1 MDPPLNSGGGSMGLR
16 HSSGDGQTW
25 PEKGKSPLPLQM
37 SAMYSYAIDYHVCAT
52 NRRTTAGAVMLIY
65 CKILW
70 NKLTVNISERIAS
83 LLCLSRDQ
91 FPWRSIYFQAKFTES
106 RIGRRHR
113 HITTVYTRADCFVM
127 GSSVIISLRCQL
139 FSGAKTGSRVVHMW
153 ITGFRIAGF

>member
-1 MDPPLNSGGGSMGLR
+1 MGLR

-25 PEKGKSPLPLQM
+25 PEKGKFPLPLQM

-91 FPWRSIYFQAKFTES
+91 FPWRGIYFHAKFTES

-127 GSSVIISLRCQL
+127 GSSVIISLRTLSIVFRCEDGLQSSAHVNNG
-139 FSGAKTGSRVVHMW
+139 FQNSRLLT
-153 ITGFRIAGF
+153 IDIRLL